1 MRKKIIVKLLVLSLL
16 VGGLSQW
23 SGGSKAKAASSYWLY
38 GTGLTK
44 SQGGE
49 AGCRIKMYYRG
60 GKLII
65 KGGMSKVKKKFDWDT
80 SKKIKAKTRKYKVAS
95 NCKVVECEGN
105 EEYSYAIKKFTKQRG
120 IKSTTSHGYRR
131 RFGGASEDT
140 DFNGLRCRYQDYFG
154 RSTG

>member
-16 VGGLSQW
+16 VGGLCQW

-105 EEYSYAIKKFTKQRG
+105 EEYSYAIKKYEKLG
-120 IKSTTSHGYRR
+120 W
-131 RFGGASEDT
+131 
-140 DFNGLRCRYQDYFG
+140 YFHMG
-154 RSTG
+154 

>member
-16 VGGLSQW
+16 VGGLCQW

-65 KGGMSKVKKKFDWDT
+65 KGGMSRVKKKFDWDT

-120 IKSTTSHGYRR
+120 IKSTKNW
-131 RFGGASEDT
+131 ASICT
-140 DFNGLRCRYQDYFG
+140 WVKIVKGKVSKIYL
-154 RSTG
+154 SA

>member
-16 VGGLSQW
+16 VGGLCQW

-120 IKSTTSHGYRR
+120 IKSTKIGLVFPHG
-131 RFGGASEDT
+131 
-140 DFNGLRCRYQDYFG
+140 LK
-154 RSTG
+154 

>member
-1 MRKKIIVKLLVLSLL
+1 M
-16 VGGLSQW
+16 
-23 SGGSKAKAASSYWLY
+23 
-38 GTGLTK
+38 TK
-44 SQGGE
+44 SDGDSS
-49 AGCRIKMYYRG
+49 GCRIKMYYRG

-120 IKSTTSHGYRR
+120 IKSTKNWAGI
-131 RFGGASEDT
+131 
-140 DFNGLRCRYQDYFG
+140 
-154 RSTG
+154 STWVKIVKGKVSKIYLSA

>member
-49 AGCRIKMYYRG
+49 AGCRIKM
-60 GKLII
+60 
-65 KGGMSKVKKKFDWDT
+65 
-80 SKKIKAKTRKYKVAS
+80 
-95 NCKVVECEGN
+95 
-105 EEYSYAIKKFTKQRG
+105 
-120 IKSTTSHGYRR
+120 
-131 RFGGASEDT
+131 
-140 DFNGLRCRYQDYFG
+140 
-154 RSTG
+154 

>member
-80 SKKIKAKTRKYKVAS
+80 SKKIKVKTRKYKVAS

-120 IKSTTSHGYRR
+120 IKSTKNWAGI
-131 RFGGASEDT
+131 
-140 DFNGLRCRYQDYFG
+140 
-154 RSTG
+154 STWVKIVKGKVSKIYLSA

>member
-16 VGGLSQW
+16 VGGLCQW

-80 SKKIKAKTRKYKVAS
+80 SKKNKAKTRKYKVAS

-120 IKSTTSHGYRR
+120 IKSTKNW
-131 RFGGASEDT
+131 ASICT
-140 DFNGLRCRYQDYFG
+140 WVKIVKGKVSKIYL
-154 RSTG
+154 SA

>member
-16 VGGLSQW
+16 VGGLCQW

-95 NCKVVECEGN
+95 NCKVVECE
-105 EEYSYAIKKFTKQRG
+105 EM
-120 IKSTTSHGYRR
+120 KSIPMQLKSSQNNVELKVRKIGLVFPHG
-131 RFGGASEDT
+131 
-140 DFNGLRCRYQDYFG
+140 LK
-154 RSTG
+154 

>member
-16 VGGLSQW
+16 VGGLCQW
-23 SGGSKAKAASSYWLY
+23 SGGSKAKAASSYWLW
-38 GTGLTK
+38 GTVLTK
-44 SQGGE
+44 SDGDSS
-49 AGCRIKMYYRG
+49 G

-120 IKSTTSHGYRR
+120 IKSTKNWAGI
-131 RFGGASEDT
+131 
-140 DFNGLRCRYQDYFG
+140 
-154 RSTG
+154 STWVKIVKGKVSKIYLSA

>member
-16 VGGLSQW
+16 VGGLCQW

-120 IKSTTSHGYRR
+120 IKSCLLYTSD
-131 RFGGASEDT
+131 AADE
-140 DFNGLRCRYQDYFG
+140 L
-154 RSTG
+154 

>member
-16 VGGLSQW
+16 VGGLCQW

-120 IKSTTSHGYRR
+120 IKSTKNW
-131 RFGGASEDT
+131 ASICT
-140 DFNGLRCRYQDYFG
+140 WVKIVKGKVSKIYL
-154 RSTG
+154 SV

>member
-16 VGGLSQW
+16 VGGLCQW

-120 IKSTTSHGYRR
+120 IKSTKNWVGI
-131 RFGGASEDT
+131 
-140 DFNGLRCRYQDYFG
+140 
-154 RSTG
+154 STWVKIVKGKVSKIYLSA

>member
-16 VGGLSQW
+16 VGGLCQW

-120 IKSTTSHGYRR
+120 IKSTK
-131 RFGGASEDT
+131 
-140 DFNGLRCRYQDYFG
+140 N
-154 RSTG
+154 